1 MSTSGLGGRTYEHL
15 GQQAEPAAAAVSK
28 GVAKSTAEPQGFS
41 RWLLRGHSAAVFAF
55 FYAPILVLTIFSF
68 NDSNAVGNWNG
79 FTFGWYEALFDNDNI
94 QSSIWVSV
102 KVCIVST
109 LISVVLGTAGA
120 LALERFRWWGQ
131 KAFDAVLY
139 LPIIIPD
146 VTMAVM
152 MLVFFNETASWFN
165 VVPGLNLQ
173 DGLEKLVFSHVA
185 FNISFVSVV
194 VRARLA
200 NLDASMEEAAAD
212 LYANRWQTFRWVT
225 LPQIMP
231 GVLGGALLAV
241 TISLDDVVVS
251 SFVSAVGA
259 TPLSVYVF
267 GMLRKGVS
275 PLVNSVSVVMLVAS
289 MALVLASLVISRAT
303 GSEREER

>member
-1 MSTSGLGGRTYEHL
+1 M
-15 GQQAEPAAAAVSK
+15 SK

-212 LYANRWQTFRWVT
+212 LYANRWQTFQRVT

-267 GMLRKGVS
+267 GMLRKGVT
-275 PLVNSVSVVMLVAS
+275 PLVNSVSVVMLAAS
-289 MALVLASLVISRAT
+289 MAFVMASLVISRAT

>member
-1 MSTSGLGGRTYEHL
+1 
-15 GQQAEPAAAAVSK
+15 
-28 GVAKSTAEPQGFS
+28 
-41 RWLLRGHSAAVFAF
+41 
-55 FYAPILVLTIFSF
+55 
-68 NDSNAVGNWNG
+68 
-79 FTFGWYEALFDNDNI
+79 
-94 QSSIWVSV
+94 
-102 KVCIVST
+102 
-109 LISVVLGTAGA
+109 VLGTLAA
-120 LALERFRWWGQ
+120 LSIERFRWWGQ

-152 MLVFFNETASWFN
+152 LLVFFGETAQWFN
-165 VVPGLNLQ
+165 LIPGVNLT
-173 DGLEKLVFSHVA
+173 DGLEKLVLSHVA

-212 LYANRWQTFRWVT
+212 LYANRWQTFRRVT

-241 TISLDDVVVS
+241 TLSLDDVVVS
-251 SFVSAVGA
+251 SFVSGVGA
-259 TPLSVYVF
+259 TPVSVYVF

-275 PLVNSVSVVMLVAS
+275 PLINAVSVVILVAS
-289 MALVLASLVISRAT
+289 MALVVASLVL
-303 GSEREER
+303 ERVTNSQKKK

>member
-1 MSTSGLGGRTYEHL
+1 M
-15 GQQAEPAAAAVSK
+15 SK

-131 KAFDAVLY
+131 KAFAAVLY

-212 LYANRWQTFRWVT
+212 LYANRWQTFQRVT

>member
-1 MSTSGLGGRTYEHL
+1 M
-15 GQQAEPAAAAVSK
+15 SK

-212 LYANRWQTFRWVT
+212 LYANRWQTFQRVT

-241 TISLDDVVVS
+241 TISL
-251 SFVSAVGA
+251 
-259 TPLSVYVF
+259 VF

-289 MALVLASLVISRAT
+289 MALVLAALVISRAT

>member
-1 MSTSGLGGRTYEHL
+1 M
-15 GQQAEPAAAAVSK
+15 AK
-28 GVAKSTAEPQGFS
+28 GVARSTAEPMGWS
-41 RWLLRGHSAAVFAF
+41 KWLLRGHSALVYAF
-55 FYAPILVLTIFSF
+55 FYAPIAVLTFYSF
-68 NDSNAVGNWNG
+68 NESQVVGRWTG
-79 FTFGWYEALFDNDNI
+79 FSMRWYGDFLENDNV
-94 QSSIWVSV
+94 QQSIWVSV
-102 KVCIVST
+102 KVCIAST
-109 LISVVLGTAGA
+109 LISVVLGTLAA
-120 LALERFRWWGQ
+120 LSIERFRWWGQ

-152 MLVFFNETASWFN
+152 LMVFFSETAEWFN
-165 VVPGLNLQ
+165 VIPGVDLSE
-173 DGLEKLVFSHVA
+173 GLEKLVLSHVA

-200 NLDASMEEAAAD
+200 NLDATMEEAAAD
-212 LYANRWQTFRWVT
+212 LYANRWQTFRRVT

-241 TISLDDVVVS
+241 TLSLDDVVVS

-259 TPLSVYVF
+259 TPVSVYVF

-275 PLVNSVSVVMLVAS
+275 PLINAVSVVILAAS
-289 MALVLASLVISRAT
+289 MALVIASLVL
-303 GSEREER
+303 ERVTNSPKGPEEE

>member
-1 MSTSGLGGRTYEHL
+1 M
-15 GQQAEPAAAAVSK
+15 SK
-28 GVAKSTAEPQGFS
+28 GVAKSTAAPQGFS

-212 LYANRWQTFRWVT
+212 LYANRWQTFQRVT

-275 PLVNSVSVVMLVAS
+275 PLVNSVSVVMLTVS
-289 MALVLASLVISRAT
+289 ISLVLASLVFSRAT
-303 GSEREER
+303 GSGREER

>member
-1 MSTSGLGGRTYEHL
+1 M
-15 GQQAEPAAAAVSK
+15 SK

-212 LYANRWQTFRWVT
+212 LYANRWQTFQRVT

-231 GVLGGALLAV
+231 GVLGGALLSV

>member
-1 MSTSGLGGRTYEHL
+1 M
-15 GQQAEPAAAAVSK
+15 SK

-68 NDSNAVGNWNG
+68 NDSNAVGYWNG

-212 LYANRWQTFRWVT
+212 LYANRWQTFQRVT

>member
-1 MSTSGLGGRTYEHL
+1 M
-15 GQQAEPAAAAVSK
+15 SK

-68 NDSNAVGNWNG
+68 NDSDAVGNWNG

-94 QSSIWVSV
+94 QSSIWVWV

-165 VVPGLNLQ
+165 VIPGLDLQ
-173 DGLEKLVFSHVA
+173 YGLEKLVFSHVA

-212 LYANRWQTFRWVT
+212 LYANRWQTFQRVT

-259 TPLSVYVF
+259 PPLSVYVF

>member
-1 MSTSGLGGRTYEHL
+1 M
-15 GQQAEPAAAAVSK
+15 SK
-28 GVAKSTAEPQGFS
+28 GVAKSTAEPMGAG

-55 FYAPILVLTIFSF
+55 FYAPIVVLCIFSF

-79 FTFGWYEALFDNDNI
+79 FTLDWYAEFLDNDNI
-94 QSSIWVSV
+94 QKSIWVSI
-102 KVCIVST
+102 KVC
-109 LISVVLGTAGA
+109 LISTGIAVVLGTAAA

-131 KAFDAVLY
+131 KTFDAVLY

-152 MLVFFNETASWFN
+152 MLVFFSETASWFN
-165 VVPGLNLQ
+165 WIPGINVQ

-200 NLDASMEEAAAD
+200 NLDATMEEAASD
-212 LYANRWQTFRWVT
+212 LYANRWQTFRRVT

-231 GVLGGALLAV
+231 GVIGGALMAV

-251 SFVSAVGA
+251 SFVSAVGG

-275 PLVNSVSVVMLVAS
+275 PLVNAVSVAMLAAS
-289 MALVLASLVISRAT
+289 MAFVVASLLISRAS
-303 GSEREER
+303 GSERNER

>member
-1 MSTSGLGGRTYEHL
+1 M
-15 GQQAEPAAAAVSK
+15 SK
-28 GVAKSTAEPQGFS
+28 GVAKSTAEPMGAG

-55 FYAPILVLTIFSF
+55 FYAPIVVLCIFSF

-79 FTFGWYEALFDNDNI
+79 FTLDWYAEFLDNDNI
-94 QSSIWVSV
+94 QKSIWVSI
-102 KVCIVST
+102 KVC
-109 LISVVLGTAGA
+109 LISTGIAVVLGTAAA

-131 KAFDAVLY
+131 KTFDAVLY

-152 MLVFFNETASWFN
+152 MLVFFSETASWFN
-165 VVPGLNLQ
+165 WIPGINVQ

-200 NLDASMEEAAAD
+200 NLDASMEEAASD
-212 LYANRWQTFRWVT
+212 LYANRWQTFRRVT

-231 GVLGGALLAV
+231 GVIGGALLAV

-251 SFVSAVGA
+251 SFVSAVGG

-275 PLVNSVSVVMLVAS
+275 PLVNAVSVVMLAAS
-289 MALVLASLVISRAT
+289 MAFVVASLLISRAS
-303 GSEREER
+303 GSERNER

>member
-1 MSTSGLGGRTYEHL
+1 M
-15 GQQAEPAAAAVSK
+15 SK

-212 LYANRWQTFRWVT
+212 LYANRWQTFQRVT

>member
-1 MSTSGLGGRTYEHL
+1 M
-15 GQQAEPAAAAVSK
+15 SK
-28 GVAKSTAEPQGFS
+28 GVAKSTAEPMGAG

-55 FYAPILVLTIFSF
+55 FYAPIVVLCIFSF

-79 FTFGWYEALFDNDNI
+79 FTLDWYAEFLDNDNI
-94 QSSIWVSV
+94 QKSIWVSI
-102 KVCIVST
+102 KVC
-109 LISVVLGTAGA
+109 LISTGIAVVLGTAAA

-131 KAFDAVLY
+131 KTFDAVLY

-152 MLVFFNETASWFN
+152 MLVFFSETASWFN
-165 VVPGLNLQ
+165 WIPGINVQ

-200 NLDASMEEAAAD
+200 NLDASMEEAASD
-212 LYANRWQTFRWVT
+212 LYANRWQTFRRVT
-225 LPQIMP
+225 LPQIMT
-231 GVLGGALLAV
+231 GVIGGALMAV

-251 SFVSAVGA
+251 SFVSAVGG

-275 PLVNSVSVVMLVAS
+275 PLVNAVSVVMLAAS
-289 MALVLASLVISRAT
+289 MAFVVASLLISRAS
-303 GSEREER
+303 GSERNER

>member
-1 MSTSGLGGRTYEHL
+1 M
-15 GQQAEPAAAAVSK
+15 SK

-68 NDSNAVGNWNG
+68 YDSNAVGNWNG

-120 LALERFRWWGQ
+120 LALERFRWWCH

-212 LYANRWQTFRWVT
+212 LYANRWQTFQRVT

-275 PLVNSVSVVMLVAS
+275 PLVNSVSVVMVGAAI
-289 MALVLASLVISRAT
+289 ALVLASLVIARAT
-303 GSEREER
+303 GSGREER

>member
-1 MSTSGLGGRTYEHL
+1 M
-15 GQQAEPAAAAVSK
+15 SK
-28 GVAKSTAEPQGFS
+28 GGAKSTAEPQGFS

-212 LYANRWQTFRWVT
+212 LYANRWQTFQRVT

>member
-1 MSTSGLGGRTYEHL
+1 M
-15 GQQAEPAAAAVSK
+15 SK
-28 GVAKSTAEPQGFS
+28 GVAKSTAGPQGFS

-212 LYANRWQTFRWVT
+212 LYANRWQTFQRVT

-231 GVLGGALLAV
+231 GVRGGALLAV